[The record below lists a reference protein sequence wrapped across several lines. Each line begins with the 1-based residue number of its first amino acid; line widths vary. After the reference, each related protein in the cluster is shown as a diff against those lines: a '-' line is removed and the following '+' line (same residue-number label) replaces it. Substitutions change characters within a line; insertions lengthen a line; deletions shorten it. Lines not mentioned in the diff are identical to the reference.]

1 MIGRTEGNETSEI
14 KAISVARFD
23 YNVSVSWQ
31 TTDVQEIY
39 QVFRSGQS
47 LLFFCHCRIC
57 LLYHPQNSARIPLV
71 QFRESGLG
79 CM

>member
-47 LLFFCHCRIC
+47 PLFFLSLSNLFIVS
-57 LLYHPQNSARIPLV
+57 PTEFSQNTTRTIP
-71 QFRESGLG
+71 
-79 CM
+79 